1 MKKTILAIS
10 LVVAGPAMAQSAAS
24 YTRLCGLV
32 AEISVHVAESARLDI
47 PWATV
52 AETQKSVLGG
62 TKRNPIESMAEGV
75 MLKAYYEWN
84 RFDESTIKQ
93 LAFMHCSA
101 QESAVRRK
109 YLEQ

>member
-10 LVVAGPAMAQSAAS
+10 LVVAGSAIAQPVPNYA
-24 YTRLCGLV
+24 RLCGLV

-47 PWATV
+47 PWETV
-52 AETQKSVLGG
+52 AEAQKSVLGG
-62 TKRNPIESMAEGV
+62 VKRNPIENMAESV

-84 RFDESTIKQ
+84 TLDAGTIKQ

-109 YLEQ
+109 YREQ

>member
-10 LVVAGPAMAQSAAS
+10 LAIAGPVMAQNTAS
-24 YTRLCGLV
+24 YARVCGLL
-32 AEISVHVAESARLDI
+32 AESAVTVAESARLGV
-47 PWATV
+47 PWTTV
-52 AETQKSVLGG
+52 AEVRNGAFSQS
-62 TKRNPIESMAEGV
+62 KRSFMEDMAESV

-84 RFDESTIKQ
+84 TLDAGTIKQ

-109 YLEQ
+109 YREQ